1 MHAEP
6 MSDDQLVI
14 RDAVVSDADAMGR
27 LHVRAWQHAYRGVMP
42 DAYLDGLRAE
52 ERIEMW
58 CAHLERPDAPPILVA
73 EVAGEIVGFAVVGAA
88 APPVVSADGSSEP
101 WLEVPSAC
109 GELYAMN
116 LDPGHWGRGIG
127 RALLRRATASLSA
140 LGYDEAVLWVVPE
153 NVRARSLYESEG
165 WVADGAVRTDE
176 VLGVTVTDVRYRRVL
191 TGVSR
196 AV

>member
-1 MHAEP
+1 

-14 RDAVVSDADAMGR
+14 RDAVASDADAMGR

-42 DAYLDGLRAE
+42 DVYLDGLRAE
-52 ERIEMW
+52 DRIEMW
-58 CAHLERPDAPPILVA
+58 RADLERPDAPPILVA
-73 EVAGEIVGFAVVGAA
+73 EVAGEVVGFAVVDAA
-88 APPVVSADGSSEP
+88 APPVVSGDGSSGP
-101 WLEVPSAC
+101 WPEVPSAC

-116 LDPGHWGRGIG
+116 LDTGHWGRGFG

-165 WVADGAVRTDE
+165 WAADGAARTDE

-191 TGVSR
+191 TDVPPPS
-196 AV
+196 